1 MKTRSTDSLRA
12 ILAGSLLFGGTIVA
26 SVATGTLPAGAVTP
40 VTLYVAAGGSGSRDC
55 SSVANACSSVQT
67 AIDTAEGS
75 AYAGDDVSVN
85 VAAGQYTERVTIA
98 ASSLHSLA
106 LVGAGQSTTTVSG
119 GGTGSVFT
127 VSTTGTISISGFTI
141 QDGAAYDGGG
151 IANSSGASVSVAD
164 STFYDDAAWDGAAI
178 DNADNGGT
186 GTLSVTRS
194 TFSTNNGADGAAIDN
209 ADNGGSGTLSVTDST
224 FSQNFG
230 SGTGQ
235 GGAIDN
241 GDNGGTGTLSVT
253 NSTFSQNY
261 AQTGGAILSHQGTAS
276 VTESTFSG
284 NTATVGGHSLQNVGP
299 GTLTVAAS
307 VLADMLSGPE
317 CTGTIT
323 DGGYNIEDDAPAY
336 SCGFSGTSASGG
348 GLNLDNSLGSLADNG
363 GPTQT
368 ILPGAGSP
376 VIGVIPSGTTLNG
389 IPVCPRLDQRGAAS
403 QGSCAVGAVEPVVP
417 AFYFSTAPLP
427 HATPGS
433 AYGPV
438 TLTVEGVA
446 VGATVKWKKISLPKG
461 LKLTPTGVLSGTP
474 NKNLAA
480 GANSIAVAV
489 TETVTT
495 LKGKKKVKT
504 LTTIDA
510 TIPLVIA

>member
-164 STFYDDAAWDGAAI
+164 STFYDDSAWDGAAI
-178 DNADNGGT
+178 DT
-186 GTLSVTRS
+186 
-194 TFSTNNGADGAAIDN
+194 
-209 ADNGGSGTLSVTDST
+209 ADNGGSGTLSVTRST
-224 FSQNFG
+224 FSSNIG
-230 SGTGQ
+230 ADGA
-235 GGAIDN
+235 AIDN